1 MALFYRNDSDK
12 LIYNQWDS
20 FVFDEWFEEAQNQ
33 KEVEFVLN
41 NLLEDVLN
49 ACQDRCN
56 NLSINF
62 NDLDIKFP

>member
-12 LIYNQWDS
+12 LVYNQWDD
-20 FVFDEWFEEAQNQ
+20 FAFDEWFEEAVNQ

-56 NLSINF
+56 NLGINF
-62 NDLDIKFP
+62 NDLNVKFP